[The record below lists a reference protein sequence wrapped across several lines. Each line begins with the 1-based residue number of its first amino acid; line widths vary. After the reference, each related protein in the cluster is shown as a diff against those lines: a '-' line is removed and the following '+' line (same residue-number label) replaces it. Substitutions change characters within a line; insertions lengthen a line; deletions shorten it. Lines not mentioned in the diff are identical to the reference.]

1 MWLPSHLM
9 STLMQLQSGDATLP
23 LSPLGTKE
31 EEREH
36 QRCPRSSR
44 VVNTSSSWWFWNS
57 CCRPQ
62 GMSGY
67 WCSGNWD
74 KDLKLWGKRPKTK
87 AGARER
93 SHAHLWSACIGS
105 GEHLWC
111 MCPDFVLHFMKKQKD
126 LLPFRYVHL
135 NIYVRNTIITR
146 IFFKINGMGRQ
157 REPAHLTG
165 I

>member
-1 MWLPSHLM
+1 MPPFPFLLWVPKRRRENIKGVLDHLGW
-9 STLMQLQSGDATLP
+9 SIPVPAGGSGT
-23 LSPLGTKE
+23 
-31 EEREH
+31 H
-36 QRCPRSSR
+36 
-44 VVNTSSSWWFWNS
+44 VVDPKG
-57 CCRPQ
+57 CQ
-62 GMSGY
+62 GY

-93 SHAHLWSACIGS
+93 SHAHLWSAYIGS